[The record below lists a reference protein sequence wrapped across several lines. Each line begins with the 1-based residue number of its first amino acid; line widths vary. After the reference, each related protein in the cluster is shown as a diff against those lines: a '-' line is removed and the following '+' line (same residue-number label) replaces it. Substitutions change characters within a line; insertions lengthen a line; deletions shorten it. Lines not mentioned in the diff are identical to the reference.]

1 MTEITAE
8 KQARMFAGKDNWTTV
23 AAEEA
28 GIHSV
33 RMSDGPNGLRI
44 EAENKLGFAMSHPAT
59 LYPTASLSACS
70 FDRKLQYEL
79 GEHLGRESA
88 ENGVQV
94 LLGPGVNHKR
104 SPLCG
109 RNFEYYS
116 EDPYLS
122 GELAS
127 AYVKGVQDQG
137 VGTSL
142 KHYAGNSREYGRMI
156 QNSIIDERALHEIY
170 LAQFERVVRTSQPW
184 TIMAAYNRLNGKYCC
199 ENKELLDL
207 AREKWG
213 FDGLYVSD
221 WGAVPDPAD
230 CLKAG
235 LNLEMPGGEHGSD
248 ERILKALEE
257 GSVTIEMLEENTK
270 RLKQLADR
278 TSSLKQYEDVSD
290 RLAFAQRAAAES
302 AVLLKNNG
310 VLPLHRDE
318 SIALIGPFAKEP
330 RIQGTGSSKVNA
342 SEADCL
348 FDAMKEE
355 RLVFSYAQGFTM
367 SPETVN
373 EMLED
378 QALRLAERC
387 SKVIVIAGLP
397 EGDEAEGYD
406 RKHMR
411 LPENQNH
418 LIRALQQVNRNII
431 VVLQCGAPV
440 ELPWRNNVSGILC
453 MYLAG
458 CRSGKAALDL
468 LTGNVN
474 PCGKLAETWPRHLED
489 TPCFNTFHKNLLQAQ
504 YRESIFTG
512 YRYYSTA
519 GIDTAFPFGYGLS
532 YTTFAYRNLKKEISD
547 DTVKITLEVT
557 NTGTTAGKEIVQLYI
572 GKKDSRIGR
581 PLKELKGFEK
591 ILLEPGE
598 TKDVTFLLDA
608 RSFAYYDTAAKD
620 WLVEAG
626 TYEIGIGASSED
638 IRLET
643 TVFRNGTTKPYSTI
657 STDYLS
663 AAKDGFTQTAFESVL
678 GHSIEE
684 AKVQRP
690 FTVNTSLTELQEV
703 GLGRLL
709 KGIIDL
715 IRPKLDLPGVT
726 DEMIMEVP
734 VRMALMSSDQ
744 ITWKTVNTI
753 VDFFNGK
760 ASIFR
765 VLKNLN
771 KKK

>member
-8 KQARMFAGKDNWTTV
+8 KQARMFAGEDNWTTV

-28 GIHSV
+28 GIRSV

-44 EAENKLGFAMSHPAT
+44 EKENKLGFPMSHPAT

-70 FDRKLQYEL
+70 FDRDLQYEL
-79 GEHLGRESA
+79 GEHLGRESI

-122 GELAS
+122 GELAA

-170 LAQFERVVRTSQPW
+170 LAQFERVVRKSQPW

-199 ENKELLDL
+199 ENRELLDL

-221 WGAVPDPAD
+221 WGAVPDPAE

-235 LNLEMPGGEHGSD
+235 LNLEMPGGDHGSD
-248 ERILKALEE
+248 ARILKALKE
-257 GSVTIEMLEENTK
+257 GSVTSEMLDENT
-270 RLKQLADR
+270 RRQKQLADR
-278 TSSLKQYEDVSD
+278 VSSPKQYEDVPD
-290 RLAFAQRAAAES
+290 RLAFAERAAAES

-310 VLPLHRDE
+310 VLPLKRGE
-318 SIALIGPFAKEP
+318 SVALIGPFAKEP

-348 FDAMKEE
+348 YDVMKEE
-355 RLVFSYAQGFTM
+355 RIVFSYAQGFTL
-367 SPETVN
+367 SPETVD
-373 EMLED
+373 EALEE
-378 QALRLAERC
+378 QALQMAEHC

-431 VVLQCGAPV
+431 VILQCGAPV
-440 ELPWRNNVSGILC
+440 ELPWKNNVPGILC

-458 CRSGKAALDL
+458 CRSGRAALDL
-468 LTGNVN
+468 LMGTVS
-474 PCGKLAETWPRHLED
+474 PCGKLAETWPQHLED
-489 TPCFNTFHKNLLQAQ
+489 TPCFSTFRDHFLQVQ

-519 GIDTAFPFGYGLS
+519 GIKPAYPFGYGLS
-532 YTTFAYRNLKKEISD
+532 YTSFAYRNLKKEILE
-547 DTVKITLEVT
+547 DTVKISLEVT
-557 NTGTTAGKEIVQLYI
+557 NTGTVSGKEVVQLYI
-572 GKKDSRIGR
+572 GKQDSRIGR
-581 PLKELKGFEK
+581 PLQELKGFEK
-591 ILLEPGE
+591 IFLEPGE
-598 TKDVTFLLDA
+598 TKAVTFTLEE
-608 RSFAYYDTAAKD
+608 RSFAYYDTAARD
-620 WLVEAG
+620 WLVEEG
-626 TYEIGIGASSED
+626 TYEIRIGASSED

-643 TVFRNGTTKPYSTI
+643 TVFRNGTAEPYSSITP
-657 STDYLS
+657 DYL
-663 AAKDGFTQTAFESVL
+663 AGAKEGFTQEAFESVL
-678 GHSIEE
+678 GHPVEE

-690 FTVNTSLTELQEV
+690 FTANTSLTELQEV

-709 KGIIDL
+709 KGGIDL
-715 IRPKLDLPGVT
+715 IRSKLDLPGVT
-726 DEMIMEVP
+726 DEMIMEGP
-734 VRMALMSSDQ
+734 ARMALMASDRV
-744 ITWKTVNTI
+744 TWKTVDTI

-760 ASIFR
+760 ATIFQ
-765 VLKNLN
+765 VLKNI
-771 KKK
+771 KKKS